1 MEEWFNVYIMPM
13 KKILIAVL
21 ICLYTG
27 LVSRAQFIIND
38 NVMTGRMS
46 EVTATVVDSLSNE
59 PIPFASVYI
68 IPSRDTV
75 ITNLTLS
82 DAKGEAKLEE
92 IPYGSYTFHVEMMGY
107 KPFVTER
114 YFRNSTEEMGTIKLQ
129 EDEYFLE
136 AATVTAVGNPIVI
149 KKDTVE
155 FNASSFR
162 VGANAMLKDLLQ
174 RMPGMEIS
182 EDGTVRFNGEAIDKL
197 TVGGRTFF
205 FGDQST
211 ALNNLPA
218 SVVDKI
224 RVIDRESEEA
234 RASGIQSGD
243 REKVLDVGLKQE
255 YEEGWF
261 GNAGFKGGTTL
272 SGDRADEPLRDNRG
286 FLYSGNALISAYT
299 KKDQL
304 TIIANTQNVDDSNVI
319 IASMGDDGEVT
330 MLNQGLSTAA
340 QLGLNANTS
349 RIKDVEST
357 VSVNYKYS
365 DTDSGTQ
372 SDRTTY
378 QEDGN
383 LASSTTD
390 AGKQY
395 WDTVTANMEFKK
407 EAGKVWF
414 HVRPSFRFSKDVTRT
429 SNNSETL
436 REGTFV
442 NSSENNTKGSS
453 KSTSTGF
460 SADATLREIGGKD
473 GRTLRLGFNSGL
485 DWNSGL
491 SDETSILRMVSGEDV
506 RTMHYDSNGN
516 NSQLSGSLRW
526 AEPFGEKWKTNVDLD
541 ISSSKRNDVR
551 DAFDAAG
558 RNEFYS
564 SVSKTNYMNQVYGV
578 GAQYSFGEGSYVS
591 FSGKMNGNLNETF
604 SKSYGIETTTG
615 KDEWTW
621 FFLPSFE
628 IQHSKGND
636 RYMLYFSSYNM
647 RPSPSRMLP
656 VLNIGNPSRLSMGNI
671 YLKQNSQT
679 YVQAQWSRNNR
690 EKFSTLM
697 MYLYGQIT
705 STPVRN
711 AQWYDASGVM
721 YSIPVNTRKP
731 SVSGS
736 LTMSY
741 MTPLDK
747 DKVWS
752 LALSAY
758 VDYSSSA
765 SYQARTILPALD
777 KDSFDYAAFM
787 ADFWG
792 DDSGDRFYGGKSGF
806 SESRTRSISPS
817 GNLSFRYNKDSFS
830 AELGSTL
837 QGRIARYSLDP
848 KANMNTMDAK
858 FSVRLNYL
866 TKNQYEFNTYASYN
880 LYKGYP
886 AGYNQPELQWNADIS
901 KNIGAFNLSIKVNDI
916 LNQTR
921 NRSYT
926 VNENYEESTYRLRL
940 GRYVL
945 FGIKWNFGKMNAAHS
960 QRAQQAAWN
969 MVF

>member
-1 MEEWFNVYIMPM
+1 
-13 KKILIAVL
+13 
-21 ICLYTG
+21 
-27 LVSRAQFIIND
+27 
-38 NVMTGRMS
+38 
-46 EVTATVVDSLSNE
+46 
-59 PIPFASVYI
+59 
-68 IPSRDTV
+68 
-75 ITNLTLS
+75 
-82 DAKGEAKLEE
+82 
-92 IPYGSYTFHVEMMGY
+92 
-107 KPFVTER
+107 
-114 YFRNSTEEMGTIKLQ
+114 
-129 EDEYFLE
+129 
-136 AATVTAVGNPIVI
+136 
-149 KKDTVE
+149 
-155 FNASSFR
+155 
-162 VGANAMLKDLLQ
+162 
-174 RMPGMEIS
+174 
-182 EDGTVRFNGEAIDKL
+182 
-197 TVGGRTFF
+197 
-205 FGDQST
+205 
-211 ALNNLPA
+211 
-218 SVVDKI
+218 
-224 RVIDRESEEA
+224 
-234 RASGIQSGD
+234 
-243 REKVLDVGLKQE
+243 
-255 YEEGWF
+255 
-261 GNAGFKGGTTL
+261 
-272 SGDRADEPLRDNRG
+272 
-286 FLYSGNALISAYT
+286 
-299 KKDQL
+299 
-304 TIIANTQNVDDSNVI
+304 
-319 IASMGDDGEVT
+319 
-330 MLNQGLSTAA
+330 
-340 QLGLNANTS
+340 
-349 RIKDVEST
+349 
-357 VSVNYKYS
+357 
-365 DTDSGTQ
+365 
-372 SDRTTY
+372 
-378 QEDGN
+378 
-383 LASSTTD
+383 
-390 AGKQY
+390 
-395 WDTVTANMEFKK
+395 
-407 EAGKVWF
+407 
-414 HVRPSFRFSKDVTRT
+414 
-429 SNNSETL
+429 
-436 REGTFV
+436 
-442 NSSENNTKGSS
+442 
-453 KSTSTGF
+453 
-460 SADATLREIGGKD
+460 
-473 GRTLRLGFNSGL
+473 
-485 DWNSGL
+485 
-491 SDETSILRMVSGEDV
+491 
-506 RTMHYDSNGN
+506 
-516 NSQLSGSLRW
+516 
-526 AEPFGEKWKTNVDLD
+526 
-541 ISSSKRNDVR
+541 
-551 DAFDAAG
+551 
-558 RNEFYS
+558 
-564 SVSKTNYMNQVYGV
+564 
-578 GAQYSFGEGSYVS
+578 
-591 FSGKMNGNLNETF
+591 
-604 SKSYGIETTTG
+604 
-615 KDEWTW
+615 
-621 FFLPSFE
+621 
-628 IQHSKGND
+628 
-636 RYMLYFSSYNM
+636 M

-960 QRAQQAAWN
+960 QRAQQAAWD